1 MYIYIARTGHAQIH
15 RRRQSRRIHWRY
27 YIRIYIY
34 ICTVRSVGRATA
46 DGIVITICPPT
57 RAGIRDSGSFSSLQ
71 AKLCVFLEPLYCV
84 RLKPL
89 STHVDP
95 GQNIMYLLYMDV
107 LYYTVSYV
115 VMRDAHTQ
123 RPRALQRFKS
133 YSHSQSQS
141 QSHLRE
147 PDRHSTVSGDG
158 EREIAR
164 DERLHILHQATI
176 DARAAKTIESSL
188 YLPDITP
195 YMNAQLRWPRI
206 MGRASRGGGRD
217 QNVYPLFPGE
227 GGSLW

>member
-1 MYIYIARTGHAQIH
+1 M
-15 RRRQSRRIHWRY
+15 
-27 YIRIYIY
+27 
-34 ICTVRSVGRATA
+34 
-46 DGIVITICPPT
+46 PT
-57 RAGIRDSGSFSSLQ
+57 YPGW
-71 AKLCVFLEPLYCV
+71 
-84 RLKPL
+84 
-89 STHVDP
+89 DP
-95 GQNIMYLLYMDV
+95 GQWLIQQLAGETVRVSGTTLLF
-107 LYYTVSYV
+107 SYV